1 MLNFKEVLLQ
11 LLTETAMAQ
20 TPSIKTQQ
28 MQVGGMDCASC
39 ALKIEA
45 ALGRLAGVVEVS
57 VSAVTERLMV
67 SYDPQQVTE
76 AEIKNQVVSL
86 GYTVAVERSASNQT
100 MDVMVGGMDCPSCV
114 DKISTSLKKL
124 SGVTEASVNF
134 STGKLRVSYD
144 PQQVNE
150 ATLRDRITALG
161 YTVIS
166 PTPKLTDDEDHDHNR
181 GHSHG
186 TGEFNLR
193 AELLPVL
200 LVVALFA
207 VGMIFEEPLHNTPY
221 RLGEYAVFIPA
232 YLLSG
237 WTVLKTAGRNV
248 LRGQVFDENFLMTI
262 ATVGAIAI
270 HQLPEAVAVMLFYR
284 VGELFQEYS
293 VRRSRRS
300 IKALLEVRPDT
311 ANLKVNG
318 SVKAVSPEAV
328 RVGDIIL
335 VKPGEKIP
343 LDGEVLEGYSQVD
356 TSALTG
362 ESVPRTVKVG
372 ETVLAGMINK
382 TGVLTVRV
390 TKLFGESSIAKIL
403 DLVENATNRKAA
415 TEKFITRFARYYTPI
430 VVIMSLTVALL
441 PPLFIVGAT
450 HEEWVYRA
458 LILLVISCPC
468 GLVISIPL
476 GYFGGVGGAA
486 KRGILVKGSAF
497 LDALTAV
504 KTVVFDK
511 TGTLTKGVFKVTQI
525 VTQNGF
531 SESEL
536 LSLAAKAEAHSSHP
550 VAQSIR
556 EAYGQPV
563 DDADVTDYEEI
574 AGHGIR
580 AKVNNQT
587 VLAGNDRLLHRE
599 NIDHDTCNVEGTVV
613 HLAVDQRYAGYIL
626 IADEIKEDAAQAIRD
641 LKHVGVEQTV
651 MLTGDNKVVAQGVAN
666 QLGLDSYVAELLP
679 EGKVEAIEQ
688 LLRKSGKGKVVFV
701 GDGINDAPV
710 IARVDIGMAM
720 GGLGSDAAIETAD
733 VVIMTDAPSKV
744 AQAIQVARKTRK
756 IVVQNI
762 VLAMAVKGLFIIL
775 GIFGVATLWEAVFAD
790 VGVALLAILNATRV
804 LK

>member
-1 MLNFKEVLLQ
+1 M
-11 LLTETAMAQ
+11 TQ
-20 TPSIKTQQ
+20 TPSLKTQQ
-28 MQVGGMDCASC
+28 MQVAGMDCTSC
-39 ALKIEA
+39 KMKIEGSLERLKGVA
-45 ALGRLAGVVEVS
+45 EASVTVASGRLV
-57 VSAVTERLMV
+57 V
-67 SYDPQQVTE
+67 SYDPEKVS
-76 AEIKNQVVSL
+76 AETIEERVKSL
-86 GYTVAVERSASNQT
+86 GYTIGVE
-100 MDVMVGGMDCPSCV
+100 
-114 DKISTSLKKL
+114 K
-124 SGVTEASVNF
+124 
-134 STGKLRVSYD
+134 
-144 PQQVNE
+144 
-150 ATLRDRITALG
+150 
-161 YTVIS
+161 S
-166 PTPKLTDDEDHDHNR
+166 PIPRTDDREK
-181 GHSHG
+181 GHSHDDG
-186 TGEFNLR
+186 HTHDHRDADDGHDRGSGEFNFKQ
-193 AELLPVL
+193 ELPPVL
-200 LVVALFA
+200 LAVTLFA
-207 VGMIFEEPLHNTPY
+207 IAIAWEQPLHDTPY
-221 RLGEYAVFIPA
+221 SIAEFALIIPA

-237 WTVLKTAGRNV
+237 WTVLKTAGRNI
-248 LRGQVFDENFLMTI
+248 LRGQIFDENFLMTI
-262 ATVGAIAI
+262 ATLGALAI
-270 HQLPEAVAVMLFYR
+270 HQLPEAVAVMLFFR

-293 VRRSRRS
+293 VGRSRRS

-318 SVKAVSPEAV
+318 SVKVVSPEAV

-343 LDGEVLEGYSQVD
+343 LDGEVLEGNSQVD

-372 ETVLAGMINK
+372 ETVLAGTINQ
-382 TGVLTVRV
+382 TGVLNLRV

-403 DLVENATNRKAA
+403 DLVENATSKKAE

-430 VVIMSLTVALL
+430 VVILSLAVALL
-441 PPLFIVGAT
+441 PPLFIQSAT
-450 HEEWVYRA
+450 HQEWVYRA
-458 LILLVISCPC
+458 LVLLVISCPC

-486 KRGILVKGSAF
+486 KRGILVKGSTF

-511 TGTLTKGVFKVTQI
+511 TGTLTQGVFKVTRV
-525 VTQNGF
+525 VTKNGF

-536 LSLAAKAEAHSSHP
+536 LKIATKAESHSSHP

-556 EAYGQPV
+556 EAYGQAI
-563 DDADVTDYEEI
+563 DDAEVTDYEEI

-580 AKVNNQT
+580 AKVNDRT

-613 HLAVDQRYAGYIL
+613 HLAVDRSYAGYIL
-626 IADEIKEDAAQAIRD
+626 IADEIKADAPQAIRD
-641 LKHVGVEQTV
+641 LKRVGVEQTV
-651 MLTGDNKVVAQGVAN
+651 MLTGDNQVVAKGVADR
-666 QLGLDSYVAELLP
+666 LGLDSYVAELLP

-688 LLRKSGKGKVVFV
+688 LLSRAGKGKVVFV

-710 IARVDIGMAM
+710 IARADIGMAM

-744 AQAIQVARKTRK
+744 AEAIQVAKKTRQ

-775 GIFGVATLWEAVFAD
+775 GTFGVATLWEAVFAD
-790 VGVALLAILNATRV
+790 VGVALAAIFNATRG